1 MALQISTFFEDP
13 LKSASIDLKNRG
25 NIGLSI
31 EIPDSKGTFR
41 KFTNFSFLSDVWLI
55 STIFRS
61 WYPIFTPIVIFFL
74 NGNTFLKEDVNR
86 SVYEKDVETVD
97 SSGEDEFFPRMS
109 SRSLSVE
116 EIISGLAKAA
126 LHY

>member
-13 LKSASIDLKNRG
+13 IMFVSIVLKNRG

-31 EIPDSKGTFR
+31 EMSDSKGTFL
-41 KFTNFSFLSDVWLI
+41 KFTNSSFLSDVWLI

-61 WYPIFTPIVIFFL
+61 WYPIFIPTVIFFL

-86 SVYEKDVETVD
+86 SVVVEDLEAVD
-97 SSGEDEFFPRMS
+97 ASGIDGFFPRMS
-109 SRSLSVE
+109 SKSLSVE
-116 EIISGLAKAA
+116 EIISGFPKAA
-126 LHY
+126 PHF